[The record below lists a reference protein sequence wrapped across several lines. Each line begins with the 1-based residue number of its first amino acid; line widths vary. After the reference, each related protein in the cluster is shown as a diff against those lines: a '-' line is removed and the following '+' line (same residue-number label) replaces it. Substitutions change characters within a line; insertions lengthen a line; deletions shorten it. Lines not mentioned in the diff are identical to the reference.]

1 MLRAR
6 TWPIPI
12 TTGQVGL
19 ARVYPLLFGE
29 SNSDDG
35 SLDQALGWRSAR
47 QLAVRLTE
55 LAAQR
60 PARYVLVGGGGS
72 HSAIAASVSR

>member
-12 TTGQVGL
+12 TTGQVCL
-19 ARVYPLLFGE
+19 AHVFGKVTME
-29 SNSDDG
+29 VEI
-35 SLDQALGWRSAR
+35 DQAPGWRSAR
-47 QLAVRLTE
+47 QLAARLTE

-60 PARYVLVGGGGS
+60 PACYVLVGGGGS